1 MWQNIRDK
9 DWKDVEHHLA
19 PMFTGVDPEGKK
31 FDRDGWLARWKNVQ
45 IRDLS
50 IGEVSVQ
57 PNGADMVI
65 SYELR
70 LDADGLAG
78 KTFRVVSV
86 WQEVKKGWILT
97 AQSLTPI
104 TQQQ

>member
-1 MWQNIRDK
+1 MWQNFRDK

-19 PMFTGVDPEGKK
+19 PMFIGVDPEGKK

-65 SYELR
+65 TYELR
-70 LDADGLAG
+70 LDADSFAG

-86 WQEVKKGWILT
+86 WQEAKKGWILT
-97 AQSLTPI
+97 AQSLTPVA
-104 TQQQ
+104 Q